1 MLHLRIGAIFKKN
14 NLVLSRRKSI
24 SLYAAFKNL
33 KQDLFLKSQ

>member
-24 SLYAAFKNL
+24 SLYAAFKNS
-33 KQDLFLKSQ
+33 QDLFLKSQ